1 MTHTSTCSCQY
12 VSADRVG
19 LKVTS
24 LKLTDF
30 RSYENFE
37 IEPHDR
43 ITVLVGPNAA
53 GKTNAV
59 EALQVLTTTTSFR
72 NPQWAELVRW
82 GTPQAKAS
90 LEASGDS
97 RRLQVDLQVTS
108 EGRRTYRVN
117 GSVRRKMS
125 EVSGILP
132 SVLFTPDDLRVVKD
146 SADKRRE
153 TLDRLGD
160 QLSPTYATIRAEYD
174 RTLRQR
180 NALLKED
187 AVPAETMEAWSER
200 LIELGSAL
208 ALHRMRLFERMAPAA
223 SGIYAVIAG
232 GEHLSIKY
240 HSSVAGEMTTSTDE
254 KAQVAELFAMKLH
267 ERRGEEMARRNT
279 VVGPHRDD
287 VLFAIEGRDARAYG
301 SQGQQRSVALAW
313 KLAEVHAVEEVTG
326 SEPLVL
332 LDDVMSELDETR
344 RHALAAYVG
353 ERAQTIITTTNLGY
367 FSDELVADAKV
378 VKVE

>member
-1 MTHTSTCSCQY
+1 M
-12 VSADRVG
+12 G

-24 LKLTDF
+24 LELVDF
-30 RSYENFE
+30 RSYERLRV
-37 IEPHDR
+37 EPHER
-43 ITVLVGPNAA
+43 ITVLVGPNAT

-59 EALQVLTTTTSFR
+59 EALQMLTAAISFR
-72 NPQWAELVRW
+72 NPQWSELVRW
-82 GTPQAKAS
+82 GAPQATAM
-90 LEASGDS
+90 LEAEGDG
-97 RRLQVDLQVTS
+97 RRLGVTLQITA

-160 QLSPTYATIRAEYD
+160 QLSPAYASIRAEYD
-174 RTLRQR
+174 RVLRQR
-180 NALLKED
+180 NALLKEED
-187 AVPAETMEAWSER
+187 VPVETMEAWTER
-200 LIELGSAL
+200 LIELGSSL
-208 ALHRMRLFERMAPAA
+208 AIHRMRLFERMAPAA
-223 SGIYAVIAG
+223 SGIYSVISG

-240 HSSVAGEMTTSTDE
+240 HSSVAGEMAAGTDE
-254 KAQVAELFAMKLH
+254 KDRVAELFAMKIQ
-267 ERRGEEMARRNT
+267 ERFAEERARRNT

-287 VLFAIEGRDARAYG
+287 VVFAIEGRDARAFG

-313 KLAEVHAVEEVTG
+313 KLAEVHVVEEVTG

-332 LDDVMSELDETR
+332 LDDVMSELDEGR

-367 FSDELVADAKV
+367 FSDDLVADAKV
-378 VKVE
+378 VEVG